1 MNHWYI
7 FDCYGTLVHPIS
19 NSWAKEFLQTIKPE
33 ERTERIHRI
42 MTTPTSIQD
51 HLTSDSFRHI
61 DNITKSQI
69 IDFLQAD
76 TTTLYNDAQ
85 RILEHCIGQNIP
97 FCILSNLSAD
107 YKQNIEELI
116 IEPYIHYHDI
126 LFKVLFSCDIGYKK
140 PEPASYELAINFLQS
155 KGIHKDK
162 MAMIWDN
169 PKYDYLT
176 PLSLWLQAKRIQ
188 RNKKQT
194 DINPQDIIHSFDEL
208 IS

>member
-1 MNHWYI
+1 
-7 FDCYGTLVHPIS
+7 
-19 NSWAKEFLQTIKPE
+19 
-33 ERTERIHRI
+33 

-116 IEPYIHYHDI
+116 IEPYRHYHDI

-162 MAMIWDN
+162 MAMI
-169 PKYDYLT
+169 
-176 PLSLWLQAKRIQ
+176 
-188 RNKKQT
+188 
-194 DINPQDIIHSFDEL
+194 
-208 IS
+208 

>member
-7 FDCYGTLVHPIS
+7 FDCYGTLVYPIS
-19 NSWAKEFLQTIKPE
+19 NQGAKEFLQTITADH
-33 ERTERIHRI
+33 RAERIHHL
-42 MTTPTSIQD
+42 MTTPISIQE
-51 HLTSDSFRHI
+51 HLSSDSFRHI
-61 DNITKSQI
+61 DISTKSHI
-69 IDFLQAD
+69 IKILQED
-76 TTTLYNDAQ
+76 TTILYDDAQ
-85 RILEHCIGQNIP
+85 RKLEHSISQNTP

-116 IEPYIHYHDI
+116 IEPYRQYHDR

-140 PEPASYELAINFLQS
+140 PEPASYELAINFLQN
-155 KGIHKDK
+155 KGIKK
-162 MAMIWDN
+162 ENITMIGDN

-188 RNKKQT
+188 RNNKQT
-194 DINPQDIIHSFDEL
+194 DINPQDTIHSFDEL